1 MMRSI
6 RSPAV
11 VRVWR
16 HWRGSQS
23 SVEFSVNFR
32 NIATLLLLGMIW
44 GSSFLFQRITVPE
57 VGVATTAVGRIVLA
71 AVVLLGVLA
80 ATGKRL
86 NLRARW
92 RDYLLVGL
100 IGSGFPFLLFAF
112 AAHSLPAGYS
122 AVLNATVPLFTVLI
136 GWSAGSRPSTSKLAG
151 VVVGILGVVTL
162 VRFGVVELNWMTL
175 AAFAGTL
182 LASVC
187 YAFNART
194 VKARFADVDPM
205 VVAAGSQVGAGIPLL
220 PWVAVAP
227 PTHAPSIVGLWSLIA
242 LGVLCTGVAYA
253 LFYRLIR
260 DAGSER
266 AVTVTFIVPVFAQV
280 WGALF
285 LGEAIGWYTVVG
297 SAITLVGTAF
307 VTGVNPRFGRAA
319 PVPSSCK

>member
-1 MMRSI
+1 MNAR
-6 RSPAV
+6 
-11 VRVWR
+11 
-16 HWRGSQS
+16 
-23 SVEFSVNFR
+23 
-32 NIATLLLLGMIW
+32 TLTYLLLLGMIW
-44 GSSFLFQRITVPE
+44 GSSFLFQRITVP
-57 VGVATTAVGRIVLA
+57 VFGVATTAVGRIVLA
-71 AVVLLGVLA
+71 AIVLLGVVVA
-80 ATGKRL
+80 SRRRL

-136 GWSAGSRPSTSKLAG
+136 GWGAGTQPSTSKWFG
-151 VVVGILGVVTL
+151 VLVGILGVVTL

-182 LASVC
+182 LASVF

-205 VVAAGSQVGAGIPLL
+205 VVATGSQIGAAIPLV
-220 PWVAVAP
+220 PWIALDP
-227 PTHAPSIVGLWSLIA
+227 PVHTPTLAATLSLIA
-242 LGVLCTGVAYA
+242 LGILCTGVAYA

-266 AVTVTFIVPVFAQV
+266 AVTVTFIVPVFAQI
-280 WGALF
+280 WGAMF
-285 LGEAIGWYTVVG
+285 LGE
-297 SAITLVGTAF
+297 SITLASSIGCGLVLFAVALIFERVPGFAPK
-307 VTGVNPRFGRAA
+307 PRAL
-319 PVPSSCK
+319 PVAVLAKPCRES